1 MSLNLYDLT
10 VPILTRALEAQL
22 SFLKKGEQH
31 CKDNGIDPSK
41 LVEGRIAPDMLVR
54 SYPQIPPVFH
64 PPVVPWECGWTYK

>member
-10 VPILTRALEAQL
+10 VPILTRALESQL
-22 SFLKKGEQH
+22 AFLKKGEQH

-54 SYPQIPPVFH
+54 SYPQTPYPPLAHHLASPGVWMD
-64 PPVVPWECGWTYK
+64 V